1 MRVSIRVPVA
11 ISLWGTIAIFSVI
24 ALAASLSACSASR
37 SSAQSADLPQKTTV
51 GVAKIARGNLKRT
64 LRLAAE
70 FRPYQE
76 IDVDAKEAGYVKNIY
91 VDIGDRVK
99 AGQLLAVLEIPELQD
114 EVEQS
119 AAAVKESQQNIQR
132 AQYKINQAE
141 ASYQATHLDYTRL
154 DQVAQT
160 HPDLIAQQELD
171 DAQSKDQAA
180 EAQVDAA
187 KAAFA
192 SAQQQLAVAKANQ
205 ERVETLFSYA
215 RITAPFAG
223 VITHRY
229 ADTGAMIQAGTSSH
243 IQAMPVVRLSQN
255 YLLRLDIPV
264 PESVVPQVHVG
275 MAAQVQVPSLNKNYE
290 GKVVRFAN
298 NVDDATRT
306 METEIDVPNP
316 HLDLVPGM
324 YAYALLV
331 LESKKDVLTVPVQA
345 LDRENGQVTVDR
357 VNEQGKIEKVSVQL
371 GLETPDRVEVLSGV
385 RLGDTVV
392 VSARSQLRV
401 GEQVQPKVV
410 GLLASGGDL

>member
-11 ISLWGTIAIFSVI
+11 TSLWGTIAIFSVI

-132 AQYKINQAE
+132 AQYEINQAE

-316 HLDLVPGM
+316 HLELVPGM

>member
-1 MRVSIRVPVA
+1 MRSSRQVLSATGVWHAAVICGCVGLA
-11 ISLWGTIAIFSVI
+11 SSLG
-24 ALAASLSACSASR
+24 ACSASR
-37 SSAQSADLPQKTTV
+37 GSARAADPPPKTIV
-51 GVAKIARGNLKRT
+51 GVASITRGNLKRT

-76 IDVDAKEAGYVKNIY
+76 IDVDAKEAGYVKAIY

-99 AGQLLAVLEIPELQD
+99 EGQLLAVLEIPELQD
-114 EVEQS
+114 QVEQS

-132 AQYKINQAE
+132 AQYEINQAE

-154 DQVAQT
+154 DQVAKT

-171 DAQSKDQAA
+171 DAQSKDQAGA
-180 EAQVDAA
+180 AQVDAA
-187 KAAFA
+187 KAALA
-192 SAQQQLAVAKANQ
+192 SAQQELAVAKANQ

-264 PESVVPQVHVG
+264 PESVVPQVHLG
-275 MAAQVQVPSLNKNYE
+275 MAAQVQVPSLNKTYE
-290 GKVVRFAN
+290 GEVVRFAN
-298 NVDDATRT
+298 QVDDATRT
-306 METEIDVPNP
+306 METEIDIANP
-316 HLDLVPGM
+316 HLELVPGM
-324 YAYALLV
+324 YAYASLV
-331 LESKKDVLTVPVQA
+331 LESKIGVLTVPVQA

-371 GLETPDRVEVLSGV
+371 GLETPDRAEVLSGV

-410 GLLASGGDL
+410 GLLASSGDL